1 MPPALSCLLLI
12 ILSAPPADASFK
24 EARQRLLKGN
34 YEEARILYKQLTADP
49 AQKSVGAIGLSKVAQ
64 SQGNYDEALST
75 IENAVRSDAGNADL
89 LARQAEL
96 LYLRG
101 RWDEADR
108 AAQAALK
115 IRADHLL
122 AHSVRG
128 QILRDRGEPE
138 KADAEFAAIVRIY
151 SQRSENDNDI
161 KDADDLLIAGLAGC
175 EHARWSR
182 QPDQFNFVLNDVF
195 SDALKYDKDFWPA
208 EYQSGLL
215 LLEKYNR
222 GDALFSFDKALAIN
236 PHAAE
241 VLAAKGRAAFDK
253 FEFRDAERLAARA
266 LQINPNLPE
275 ALRLKAD
282 VHLAG
287 GDLEHAVEDLNTAQ
301 KINPR
306 DEQTLARLAACLLF
320 KRDRSGFESVVRQV
334 EAQDRKPGIFHDVL
348 ADQLEAKRHFVDAEK
363 HYRRAIELRPD
374 LPWPLAGLGL
384 LDMRLAREKEASEL
398 LDRAFQLDPF
408 NVRVSNTRKVV
419 RHLQK
424 YQTVETPHFELRFDP
439 QHDARLAHSMAGYLE
454 QIYADLSEKFS
465 YRPQGR
471 FLIELFNSH
480 EMFSGRTVSL
490 PDLHTVGACT
500 GRVVALCSP
509 RASGIAHPF
518 NWARVLRHETVHLF
532 NLEQTNFQIPHWYAE
547 GLAVNNEGFPR
558 PQSWNELMA
567 KRLAKGD
574 LFTLENIDLGFIRP
588 RSPEEWNLA
597 YCQAQLYV
605 EYLKSTH
612 GPTVISKL
620 LEAYRD
626 GADTTAAIERVCK
639 VGKDAFERGYRKYL
653 KQVIPQNPTGTQVD
667 ARSLQQVADAHT
679 AAPDDADVA
688 AALAARYFERGRHSE
703 ARKLVDAVLTRSAGH
718 PLASCV
724 KARLLLGAGDD
735 DGARK
740 ALEAAASGERP
751 DPRVLELLGRL
762 YTEGK
767 EFEKAIRCYEQ
778 GRRSQPYEYKWL
790 SELAKAYA
798 HTGQK
803 EKQIAVLKELVPADA
818 DDLGS
823 RKLVAGLYLELGHL
837 PEAESYA
844 RQALEVDFVDPEAQ
858 RTLGDALLGQKK
870 YEPAIEAY
878 ATSLESNDQAADVR
892 VQLAKAY
899 FESGRKQE
907 ARKQLAAVLAVEPDN
922 AEAKRL
928 QALFEK

>member
-12 ILSAPPADASFK
+12 VLSAPPADAGLK

-34 YEEARILYKQLTADP
+34 YEEARILYKQLATVP
-49 AQKSVGAIGLSKVAQ
+49 AQKAPAVIGLTKVAQ
-64 SQGNYDEALST
+64 SQGNYDEALT
-75 IENAVRSDAGNADL
+75 AIDDAVRSDAGNADL

-115 IRADHLL
+115 IRTDHLL
-122 AHSVRG
+122 AHWVEG

-138 KADAEFAAIVRIY
+138 KADAEFAAIVRVY

-161 KDADDLLIAGLAGC
+161 KDGDDLLIAGLAGS

-182 QPDQFNFVLNDVF
+182 QPEQFNFVLNEVF

-236 PHAAE
+236 PRAAE
-241 VLAAKGRAAFDK
+241 VLAAKGKAAFDK

-266 LQINPNLPE
+266 LQINANLPE

-287 GDLEHAVEDLNTAQ
+287 GDLEHATEDLHAAQ

-306 DEQTLARLAACLLF
+306 DERTLARLAACLFL
-320 KRDRSGFESVVRQV
+320 KRDRNGFESVVRQV
-334 EAQDRKPGIFHDVL
+334 EAQDRKPGIFYDVL
-348 ADQLEAKRHFVDAEK
+348 ADQLEAKRHFAEAER

-384 LDMRLAREKEASEL
+384 LDMRLAREKEASNL
-398 LDRAFQLDPF
+398 LDRAFELDPF

-424 YQTVETPHFELRFDP
+424 YHTIETPHFELHFDP
-439 QHDARLAHSMAGYLE
+439 QHDARLARYMAGYLE

-465 YRPQGR
+465 YQPKGR
-471 FLIELFNSH
+471 YLIELFNSH

-500 GRVVALCSP
+500 GRVVAVCSP
-509 RASGIAHPF
+509 RARGIAHPF

-547 GLAVNNEGFPR
+547 GLAVSNEGFPR

-567 KRLAKGD
+567 KRLANGE
-574 LFTLENIDLGFIRP
+574 LLTLQNIDLGFIRP

-605 EYLKSTH
+605 EYLKSTY
-612 GPTVISKL
+612 GPAVIGKL

-626 GADTTAAIERVCK
+626 GADTAAAIERVCK
-639 VGKDAFERGYRKYL
+639 VGKDAFERGYRRYL
-653 KQVIPQNPTGTQVD
+653 KQVFPQKSSGAVVD
-667 ARSLQQVADAHT
+667 ARSLQQLKDAHA
-679 AAPDDADVA
+679 AAPDDAEVA
-688 AALAARYFERGRHSE
+688 AALAVRYFERGRHSE
-703 ARKLVDAVLTRSAGH
+703 ARRLVDAVLTRSAGH
-718 PLASCV
+718 ALASCV

-740 ALEAAASGERP
+740 ALEAAAGGERP

-762 YTEGK
+762 YTEAK
-767 EFEKAIRCYEQ
+767 EFEKAARCYEQ
-778 GRRSQPYEYKWL
+778 GHQAQPYEYKWL
-790 SELAKAYA
+790 SELAKVCA

-803 EKQIAVLKELVPADA
+803 EKQIAVLKELVPADP

-823 RKLVAGLYLELGHL
+823 RKLLAGLLLELGHL

-844 RQALEVDFVDPEAQ
+844 RQALDIDFVDPEGQ
-858 RTLGDALLGQKK
+858 RTLGDALLAQKK
-870 YEPAIEAY
+870 FDPAIEAY
-878 ATSLESNDQAADVR
+878 ATALESNAQAVDVR
-892 VQLAKAY
+892 LQLAKAY
-899 FESGRKQE
+899 FESGRKQDAQKE
-907 ARKQLAAVLAVEPDN
+907 LAAVLAVEPDN